1 VPGVGID
8 LLEIDRLELALR
20 RYPGLAERVFT
31 AAEREYAAARAR
43 PGRHLAARFAAKE
56 AVVKALGLRG
66 FGLGEIEVLA
76 GEPPTVRLRGRAA
89 EAAAGRQVDISL
101 THSRES
107 AAAIAIAGERP
118 GAAQLARERRFEV
131 ATCRPEGDK

>member
-8 LLEIDRLELALR
+8 LLEIDRLERALER
-20 RYPGLAERVFT
+20 HPRLAERVFT

-66 FGLGEIEVLA
+66 GFGLGEIEVLA
-76 GEPPTVRLRGRAA
+76 GEPPTVRLSGRAA
-89 EAAAGRQVDISL
+89 AAANGRTVDISL
-101 THSRES
+101 THSGDN
-107 AAAIAIAGERP
+107 AAAVAIARP
-118 GAAQLARERRFEV
+118 L
-131 ATCRPEGDK
+131 